1 MSVVR
6 GSSLRARLS
15 RALVGLGLVSVLLLA
30 GVNFLVV
37 RTLIDTNV
45 NDQLVTL
52 RDLRRQSIENTIEG
66 VLARVSVM
74 ASDPGVA
81 KATEDLASAY
91 STIDDELDPAQQA
104 DLVASYDAVVAPYD
118 EADVERPS
126 VEALVPD
133 SPAGRYLQYHYVAA
147 NPFPIDER
155 DQLTDAGDGSSYSR
169 AHADYHPFLRSL
181 RDSIGAT
188 DLLIVGATTND
199 VIYSTSKLVDLGAD
213 TSTGPFRDT
222 GLGTSLI
229 RLQQAAITDAVIV
242 DSRFYLPDS
251 SAPIV
256 HIAATIRADTRVIGA
271 IVVEIPIGALTD
283 IVTADQQWDLL
294 GLGDTGE
301 AYVVGPDLRLRT
313 VPRSWFDD
321 PNRYIRRF
329 TDQGGD
335 QRTAELIEF
344 TGSPVLLQPVENE
357 AVRKAFDGEDFV
369 GVVDNYLGRRTLAAA
384 APLDL
389 PGLDWVVVTEQQTRE
404 TNDEIGRFLVTIA
417 LVLTLLLPIL
427 AIVGLYLARIL
438 ARPVGP
444 LVDAAG
450 RIAAGDLDSEVPDLG
465 RNELGDLGRQLR
477 TVASQLRD
485 HEQEIEHEEQ
495 RIASMLESVLP
506 PTLVTRIRGGEPE
519 IIDQI
524 DTGTVVSLTIRGLP
538 VPVGAEQD
546 AVLDLTTRLANELRS
561 LAVEHEVDRI
571 RVGSDR
577 QLFVS
582 GLGEPGPRADAALAF
597 ATAAIQLVASLGA
610 ELGVELSGH
619 VGMTAGQVAT
629 GVLGSQQASFG
640 IWGECVGVATELS
653 ANAAAEI
660 LVDHSVIEELGA
672 AARGWGAGWVVSP
685 FDASSHGVIGLESE
699 AFEVRPVDRSG
710 TSSP

>member
-1 MSVVR
+1 VSVVR

-15 RALVGLGLVSVLLLA
+15 RTLVGLGLVSVLLLA

-52 RDLRRQSIENTIEG
+52 RNLRKESIELGIEG

-74 ASDPGVA
+74 ASDPGVV
-81 KATEDLASAY
+81 KATEDLGGAY
-91 STIDDELDPAQQA
+91 SAMDNDIGPTQLA
-104 DLVASYDAVVAPYD
+104 DLVASYDAVVARYD
-118 EADVERPS
+118 EAGVERPP
-126 VEALVPD
+126 VEELVPD

-155 DQLTDAGDGSSYSR
+155 DQLTDAGDGTSYSS

-181 RDSIGAT
+181 RDSIDAT
-188 DLLIVGATTND
+188 DLLIVGAASDD
-199 VIYSTSKLVDLGAD
+199 VIYSASKLVDLGTD
-213 TSTGPFRDT
+213 TSTGPYRDT
-222 GLGTSLI
+222 GLGTSLTQ
-229 RLQQAAITDAVIV
+229 LQQAAITDAVIV

-256 HIAATIRADTRVIGA
+256 HVAATIRADAQVIGA

-313 VPRSWFDD
+313 VPRAWFEDS
-321 PNRYIRRF
+321 NRYLRRF
-329 TDQGGD
+329 TEQGGD
-335 QRTAELIEF
+335 QRTVELFEF
-344 TGSPVLLQPVENE
+344 TGSPVLLQSVDNQ
-357 AVRKAFDGEDFV
+357 AVREAFDGEDFV
-369 GVVDNYLGRRTLAAA
+369 GVVDNYLGRRTLAAT

-389 PGLDWVVVTEQQTRE
+389 PGLDWVVVTEQQTAE
-404 TNDEIGRFLVTIA
+404 TNDELGRFLVTIA
-417 LVLTLLLPIL
+417 LVLAVLLPIL
-427 AIVGLYLARIL
+427 AIVGLYLARML

-450 RIAAGDLDSEVPDLG
+450 QIAAGDLDAEVPDLG

-485 HEQEIEHEEQ
+485 HEQEIAHEEQ
-495 RIASMLESVLP
+495 GIASMLESVLP
-506 PTLVTRIRGGEPE
+506 PTLVTRIRSGEPE

-524 DTGTVVSLTIRGLP
+524 DTGTVISLTIRGLP

-546 AVLDLTTRLANELRS
+546 AVLDLTTRLANELRL
-561 LAVEHEVDRI
+561 LAAEHGVDRI

-582 GLGEPGPRADAALAF
+582 GLGEPGPRAEAALAF
-597 ATAAIQLVASLGA
+597 ATAAIRLVDSLGS
-610 ELGVELSGH
+610 ELGVELSGQI
-619 VGMTAGQVAT
+619 GMTAGQVAT

-640 IWGECVGVATELS
+640 IWGECVGAATTLS
-653 ANAAAEI
+653 AHAAAEI
-660 LVDHSVIEELGA
+660 LVDRSVIDELDA
-672 AARGWGAGWVVSP
+672 AAEGWGAGWVVSP
-685 FDASSHGVIGLESE
+685 FDASSTGAIGFEIE
-699 AFEVRPVDRSG
+699 ALEVRPVDRSG
-710 TSSP
+710 ASSR